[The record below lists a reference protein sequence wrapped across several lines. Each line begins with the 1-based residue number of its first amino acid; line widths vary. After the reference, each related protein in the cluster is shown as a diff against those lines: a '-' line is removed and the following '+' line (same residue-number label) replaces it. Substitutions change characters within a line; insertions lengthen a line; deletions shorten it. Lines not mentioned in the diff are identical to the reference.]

1 MSRSKCAICGSKKPR
16 FIKKQAR
23 GKLSSLVLNPQLSNI
38 PLFGDILFLI

>member
-1 MSRSKCAICGSKKPR
+1 MLYVVVKNQDLLKN
-16 FIKKQAR
+16 KQE